1 MRTAVLGL
9 VLVVSAGSV
18 RGDDA
23 LADAKRDSA
32 RRVGEIFRAKCHRC
46 HGQDGAVEGG
56 LNYILDFK
64 KLVGRRKVV
73 PGRPDESRLL
83 QRLTSA
89 DNPMPPASEAV
100 RPSADEID
108 LVKKWI
114 ADGAPTDREHSGDRR
129 FITEL
134 EVVDAIRS
142 DLDKAA
148 PIDRGSYR
156 YFTITHLYNAGAL
169 DDELGTYRVALSK
182 LVNSLSWSRAIKK
195 PTPIDAAG
203 TILRIDL
210 RDYRWTA
217 RTWER
222 ILASDPYGLIPNHE
236 SMRSIARSTGTVLP
250 WVRGD
255 WFVRAASR
263 PPLYHD
269 VLQLPRTERE
279 LERLVGVD
287 VAADLA
293 RRKAA
298 RAGFNG
304 SGIARNNRIVERHQS
319 PFGAYWKTYDFATGL
334 DRQNV
339 FANPLG
345 PGREGRSFR
354 YDAGEIIFDLPNGMH
369 GYYLANSAGVR
380 IDEGPVTIVSVKNRP
395 DPRVITGVSCM
406 SCHARGLIPKSDQV
420 RSLLDDDPRSFLPAD
435 ARTIKDLYPPD
446 DEMQKLFR
454 HDTSRYIAS
463 LEQTGV
469 NPKGATEP
477 VEALALRFDLDVDLE
492 TAAVESGLPP
502 AEFLK
507 GIERSPA
514 LARDLGPLRITG
526 GTVSRQVSLE
536 VFPRIVRELRLG
548 SIQPRGRDD
557 RAGPVARN
565 AGRNAQAFSFGQ
577 ANGNNNG
584 YFFYYSFGDGANFF
598 NLGAPG
604 VRNNRAN
611 NNRAANN
618 RFDRGDRAGDDPARR
633 LVDIE
638 PAIVVDLDAAI
649 ADQAL
654 DRARRKLI
662 VLDQTRGVL
671 HRFDIVTRKLDDVQ
685 VNLGANSGLIKIL
698 LGDDS
703 TAYVVGKRRIF
714 AVDVDRFRVIDEFEP
729 GIEAFDADRDAH
741 GRLFLTSA
749 ERPRAGFFG
758 AMSFLPNYSFFFS
771 TGAPGDDQND
781 KRSATVDIIDPV
793 AHTTL
798 ARFDRVPAGTFARV
812 HPTRNRLY
820 LGISRDRDDANVA
833 CIAFDSRTRYAS
845 SSNRRAALGGKFEI
859 SPDGRY
865 LIDST
870 GSVLELDERRND
882 DLALYKRITA
892 HLDSAIDPPTNRL
905 FVSTKDGSISIYSY
919 PQFAF
924 KRTIRIGGRADR
936 ILVDPATRSFFA
948 AVLPADEDR
957 NAAPKAELRVYDLDA
972 FPR

>member
-9 VLVVSAGSV
+9 ALIVASGAARGGDASADSK
-18 RGDDA
+18 RA
-23 LADAKRDSA
+23 LAK
-32 RRVGEIFRAKCHRC
+32 RVGEIFRAKCHRC

-73 PGRPDESRLL
+73 PGRPEDSRLL

-100 RPSADEID
+100 RPIADEID
-108 LVKKWI
+108 LIKKWI
-114 ADGAPTDREHSGDRR
+114 ADGATTDREHSGALR
-129 FITEL
+129 FLTEFD
-134 EVVDAIRS
+134 VVEAIRS

-148 PIDRGSYR
+148 PVDRSSYR
-156 YFTITHLYNAGAL
+156 YLTITHLYNSGSL
-169 DDELGTYRVALSK
+169 DDELETYRVALSK
-182 LVNSLSWSRAIKK
+182 LVNSLSWSRTIKK
-195 PTPIDAAG
+195 PTPIDAEG

-217 RTWER
+217 QVWER

-236 SMRSIARSTGTVLP
+236 SMRSVTRSTGTALP

-304 SGIARNNRIVERHQS
+304 SGIARNNRVVERHQS
-319 PFGAYWKTYDFATGL
+319 SFGAYWKTYDFATGL

-354 YDAGEIIFDLPNGMH
+354 YDAGEIIFDLPNGLH
-369 GYYLANSAGVR
+369 GYYLANSAGAR

-406 SCHARGLIPKSDQV
+406 SCHARGLIPKTDQV

-446 DEMQKLFR
+446 EDMQKLFR
-454 HDTSRYIAS
+454 NDTSRYIAS

-469 NPKGATEP
+469 NSKGATEP
-477 VEALALRFDLDVDLE
+477 VEALSLRFDLDVDLE
-492 TAAVESGLPP
+492 TASVELGLP
-502 AEFLK
+502 AADFLK

-514 LARDLGPLRITG
+514 LVRDLGPLRISG
-526 GTVSRQVSLE
+526 GTVSRQVFLE

-548 SIQPRGRDD
+548 SILTRGRDD
-557 RAGPVARN
+557 RFRQVARN
-565 AGRNAQAFSFGQ
+565 AGRDARAFSFGP
-577 ANGNNNG
+577 AHGNNNG

-598 NLGAPG
+598 NVGAPG
-604 VRNNRAN
+604 VRNPRPIN
-611 NNRAANN
+611 NAAANN
-618 RFDRGDRAGDDPARR
+618 RVERAIDEPGRR
-633 LVDIE
+633 AIDIE
-638 PAIVVDLDAAI
+638 PAVVVDLDAAI
-649 ADQAL
+649 ADLAL

-662 VLDQTRGVL
+662 VLDQTRGIL
-671 HRFDIVTRKLDDVQ
+671 HRIDIVTRKLDDVQ
-685 VNLGANSGLIKIL
+685 LNLGANAGLIKIL

-703 TAYVVGKRRIF
+703 TAYIVGKRRIF
-714 AVDVDRFRVIDEFEP
+714 AVDVDRFRVADEIEP
-729 GIEAFDADRDAH
+729 GIEAFDADRDAR
-741 GRLFLTSA
+741 GRLYLTSA

-771 TGAPGDDQND
+771 TGTTGEDQNE
-781 KRSATVDIIDPV
+781 KTSANVDVIDPV

-798 ARFDRVPAGTFARV
+798 ARFDRVPAGTFARI

-820 LGISRDRDDANVA
+820 LGFSRDRDDANVG
-833 CIAFDSRTRYAS
+833 CIAFDLRARYVS
-845 SSNRRAALGGKFEI
+845 SSNRRAALGGKFAI
-859 SPDGRY
+859 TPDGRY

-870 GSVLELDERRND
+870 GSVLEIDERRND
-882 DLALYKRITA
+882 DLTLYKRITA
-892 HLDSAIDPPTNRL
+892 HLDSAIDPMTNRL
-905 FVSTKDGSISIYSY
+905 IVSTKDGSISTYSY

-924 KRTIRIGGRADR
+924 KRTVRIGGRADR
-936 ILVDPATRSFFA
+936 IVVDPASRSFFA
-948 AVLPADEDR
+948 AVSPLEGDR
-957 NAAPKAELRVYDLDA
+957 IGSSKAELRIYDLDA
-972 FPR
+972 IPR